1 VPPGHCEAVR
11 LLLSKGVP
19 VDPVDHR
26 GAPLHLA
33 VSNDHVEVVKILLEH
48 SADVSC
54 LFHHPLIGLG
64 MQTR

>member
-1 VPPGHCEAVR
+1 M

-33 VSNDHVEVVKILLEH
+33 ASHDYVEIAKALLEH
-48 SADVSC
+48 AADVSC
-54 LFHHPLIGLG
+54 LFHRHLIGLG
-64 MQTR
+64 L